1 MVMLHYNSLDIE
13 ESCNDDI
20 RLYIDIK
27 RYIDVGL
34 QIESGNIIIES
45 EVYLLVSRLTILTKD
60 KAQVTMESLYQ
71 DLERRIVASP
81 PGLCPVDLIR
91 SFIKMC
97 LAQSCGKCVPCRV
110 GLRQLARLFDN
121 VLDGEANE
129 ETVENI
135 KLTAEGIY
143 YSADCAIGYEAAK
156 LALKSVDGCID
167 DFESHIHNGFC
178 SCNSNQPVA
187 CVKSCPA
194 GVDIPGY
201 IALVQQGRYADAVR
215 LIRRDNPMP
224 TTCAYICEHP
234 CENRCKRTIIDAP
247 VNIRGLKKMAVD
259 NSGIVPVPEC
269 EAPTGKKVAI
279 IGGGP
284 GGLSAAYYLA
294 LMGHKVTIFEQRK
307 QLGGMLRYGIP
318 NYRFPRKKLDEEIDS
333 ILSTGIEVK
342 KNISVGKDIS
352 FDDITKEYDA
362 TYISIG
368 AHADKKIGIEGEDAK
383 SGITSAVEMLRA
395 IGDGDMPDYT
405 GKKVIVIGG
414 GNVAMDVARSSIR
427 LGASKV
433 SIVYRRRKAD
443 MTALEEE
450 VEGAEAEGCDVLELM
465 SPVRIKQDE
474 EGNAIGLIVKPQM
487 ISRVSHGRPAPKAA
501 AKDEVLLESDLIVVA
516 IGQGI
521 ETKSFEEHG
530 IKVQRGVISALN
542 TGNITPQDG
551 EMSEGVFAGGD
562 CVTGPATV
570 IKAIAAGKVAAANI
584 DEYLG
589 FNHEITCDVEI
600 PYASNEDKV
609 ACGRVEVALR
619 DAAERKN
626 DFEPIEY
633 GFSCEE
639 ACQEAGR
646 CLRCDHFGFGAFR
659 GGREEQW

>member
-1 MVMLHYNSLDIE
+1 M
-13 ESCNDDI
+13 
-20 RLYIDIK
+20 
-27 RYIDVGL
+27 
-34 QIESGNIIIES
+34 
-45 EVYLLVSRLTILTKD
+45 SRLTILTKD

-81 PGLCPVDLIR
+81 PGLCPVDLTR

-619 DAAERKN
+619 DAVERKN

>member
-1 MVMLHYNSLDIE
+1 M
-13 ESCNDDI
+13 
-20 RLYIDIK
+20 
-27 RYIDVGL
+27 
-34 QIESGNIIIES
+34 
-45 EVYLLVSRLTILTKD
+45 SRLTILTKD

-81 PGLCPVDLIR
+81 PGLCPVDLTR

-589 FNHEITCDVEI
+589 FNREITCDVEI

>member
-1 MVMLHYNSLDIE
+1 M
-13 ESCNDDI
+13 
-20 RLYIDIK
+20 
-27 RYIDVGL
+27 
-34 QIESGNIIIES
+34 
-45 EVYLLVSRLTILTKD
+45 SRLTILTKD

-81 PGLCPVDLIR
+81 PGLCPVDLTR

-284 GGLSAAYYLA
+284 GVLSAAYYLA

>member
-1 MVMLHYNSLDIE
+1 M
-13 ESCNDDI
+13 
-20 RLYIDIK
+20 
-27 RYIDVGL
+27 
-34 QIESGNIIIES
+34 
-45 EVYLLVSRLTILTKD
+45 SRLTILTKD

-81 PGLCPVDLIR
+81 PGLCPVDLTR

-589 FNHEITCDVEI
+589 SVSYTHLTLPTILLV
-600 PYASNEDKV
+600 
-609 ACGRVEVALR
+609 
-619 DAAERKN
+619 
-626 DFEPIEY
+626 
-633 GFSCEE
+633 
-639 ACQEAGR
+639 
-646 CLRCDHFGFGAFR
+646 
-659 GGREEQW
+659 

>member
-1 MVMLHYNSLDIE
+1 
-13 ESCNDDI
+13 
-20 RLYIDIK
+20 
-27 RYIDVGL
+27 
-34 QIESGNIIIES
+34 
-45 EVYLLVSRLTILTKD
+45 
-60 KAQVTMESLYQ
+60 MESLYQ

-81 PGLCPVDLIR
+81 PGLCPVDLTR

-201 IALVQQGRYADAVR
+201 IALVQQGRYAVAVR

>member
-1 MVMLHYNSLDIE
+1 M
-13 ESCNDDI
+13 
-20 RLYIDIK
+20 
-27 RYIDVGL
+27 
-34 QIESGNIIIES
+34 
-45 EVYLLVSRLTILTKD
+45 SRLTILTKD

-81 PGLCPVDLIR
+81 PGLCPVDLTR

-156 LALKSVDGCID
+156 LALKSLDGCID

>member
-34 QIESGNIIIES
+34 QIESSNIIIES

-81 PGLCPVDLIR
+81 PGLCPVDLTR

-659 GGREEQW
+659 GGREEKW

>member
-1 MVMLHYNSLDIE
+1 M
-13 ESCNDDI
+13 
-20 RLYIDIK
+20 
-27 RYIDVGL
+27 
-34 QIESGNIIIES
+34 
-45 EVYLLVSRLTILTKD
+45 SRLTILTKD
-60 KAQVTMESLYQ
+60 KAQVTMESMYQ

-81 PGLCPVDLIR
+81 PGLCPVDLTR

-121 VLDGEANE
+121 VLDGEATE

-178 SCNSNQPVA
+178 SCNSNQPVS

-201 IALVQQGRYADAVR
+201 IALVQQKRYADAVR

-259 NSGIVPVPEC
+259 NAGIVPVPEC
-269 EAPTGKKVAI
+269 EPATGKKVAI

-352 FDDITKEYDA
+352 FDDITEEYDA

-368 AHADKKIGIEGEDAK
+368 AHADKKMGIEGEDAK

-405 GKKVIVIGG
+405 GKRVIVIGG

-450 VEGAEAEGCDVLELM
+450 VVGAEAEGCDVLELM

-474 EGNAIGLIVKPQM
+474 EGNAIGLVVKPQM
-487 ISRVSHGRPAPKAA
+487 ISKVSHGRPAPRAA
-501 AKDEVLLESDLIVVA
+501 SKDEVLLESDLIVVA

-542 TGNITPQDG
+542 TGNITPQEG

-570 IKAIAAGKVAAANI
+570 IKAIAAGNVAAANI

-619 DAAERKN
+619 EAAERKN

>member
-1 MVMLHYNSLDIE
+1 M
-13 ESCNDDI
+13 
-20 RLYIDIK
+20 
-27 RYIDVGL
+27 
-34 QIESGNIIIES
+34 
-45 EVYLLVSRLTILTKD
+45 SRLTILTKD
-60 KAQVTMESLYQ
+60 KAQVTMESMYQ

-81 PGLCPVDLIR
+81 PGLCPVDLTR

-121 VLDGEANE
+121 VLDGEATE

-178 SCNSNQPVA
+178 SCNSNQPVS

-201 IALVQQGRYADAVR
+201 IALVQQKRYADAVR

-259 NSGIVPVPEC
+259 NAGIVPVPEC
-269 EAPTGKKVAI
+269 EPATGKKVAI

-294 LMGHKVTIFEQRK
+294 IMGHKVTIFEQRK

-352 FDDITKEYDA
+352 FDDITEEYDA

-368 AHADKKIGIEGEDAK
+368 AHADKKMGIEGEDAK

-405 GKKVIVIGG
+405 GKRVIVIGG

-450 VEGAEAEGCDVLELM
+450 VVGAEAEGCDVLELM

-474 EGNAIGLIVKPQM
+474 EGNAIGLVVKPQM
-487 ISRVSHGRPAPKAA
+487 ISKVSHGRPAPRAA
-501 AKDEVLLESDLIVVA
+501 SKDEMLLESDLIVVA

-542 TGNITPQDG
+542 TGNITPQEG

-619 DAAERKN
+619 EAAERKN

>member
-34 QIESGNIIIES
+34 QIENGNIIIES

-81 PGLCPVDLIR
+81 PGLCPVDLTR

-294 LMGHKVTIFEQRK
+294 LMGHKVIIFEQRK

>member
-1 MVMLHYNSLDIE
+1 M
-13 ESCNDDI
+13 
-20 RLYIDIK
+20 
-27 RYIDVGL
+27 
-34 QIESGNIIIES
+34 
-45 EVYLLVSRLTILTKD
+45 SRLTILTKD
-60 KAQVTMESLYQ
+60 KAQVTMESMYQ

-81 PGLCPVDLIR
+81 PGLCPVDLTR

-121 VLDGEANE
+121 VLDGEATE

-178 SCNSNQPVA
+178 SCNSNQPVS

-201 IALVQQGRYADAVR
+201 IALVQQKRYADAVR

-259 NSGIVPVPEC
+259 NAGIVPVPEC
-269 EAPTGKKVAI
+269 EPATGKKVAI

-352 FDDITKEYDA
+352 FDDITEEYDA

-368 AHADKKIGIEGEDAK
+368 AHADKKMGIEGEDAK

-405 GKKVIVIGG
+405 GKRVIVIGG

-450 VEGAEAEGCDVLELM
+450 VVGAEAEGCDVLELM
-465 SPVRIKQDE
+465 SPVCIRQDE
-474 EGNAIGLIVKPQM
+474 EGNAIGLVVKPQM
-487 ISRVSHGRPAPKAA
+487 ISKVSHGRPAPRAA
-501 AKDEVLLESDLIVVA
+501 SKDEVLLESDLIVVA

-542 TGNITPQDG
+542 TGNITPQEG

-619 DAAERKN
+619 EAAERKN

>member
-1 MVMLHYNSLDIE
+1 M
-13 ESCNDDI
+13 
-20 RLYIDIK
+20 
-27 RYIDVGL
+27 
-34 QIESGNIIIES
+34 
-45 EVYLLVSRLTILTKD
+45 SRLTILTKD

-81 PGLCPVDLIR
+81 PGLCPVDLTR

-570 IKAIAAGKVAAANI
+570 IKAIAAGKGAAANI

>member
-1 MVMLHYNSLDIE
+1 M
-13 ESCNDDI
+13 
-20 RLYIDIK
+20 
-27 RYIDVGL
+27 
-34 QIESGNIIIES
+34 
-45 EVYLLVSRLTILTKD
+45 SRLTILTKD

-81 PGLCPVDLIR
+81 PGLCPVDLTR

-646 CLRCDHFGFGAFR
+646 CLRCDHFGFVAFR

>member
-1 MVMLHYNSLDIE
+1 M
-13 ESCNDDI
+13 
-20 RLYIDIK
+20 
-27 RYIDVGL
+27 
-34 QIESGNIIIES
+34 
-45 EVYLLVSRLTILTKD
+45 SRLTILTKD
-60 KAQVTMESLYQ
+60 KAQVTMESMYQ

-81 PGLCPVDLIR
+81 PGLCPVDLTR

-121 VLDGEANE
+121 VLDGEATE

-178 SCNSNQPVA
+178 SCNSNQPVS

-201 IALVQQGRYADAVR
+201 IALVQQKRYADAVR

-259 NSGIVPVPEC
+259 NAGIVPVPEC
-269 EAPTGKKVAI
+269 EPDTGKKVAI

-352 FDDITKEYDA
+352 FDDITDEYDA

-368 AHADKKIGIEGEDAK
+368 AHADKKMGIEGEDAR
-383 SGITSAVEMLRA
+383 SGIISAVEMLRA

-405 GKKVIVIGG
+405 GKRVIVIGG

-450 VEGAEAEGCDVLELM
+450 VVGAEAEGCDVLELM

-474 EGNAIGLIVKPQM
+474 EGNAIGLVVKPQM
-487 ISRVSHGRPAPKAA
+487 ITKVSHGRPAPKAA
-501 AKDEVLLESDLIVVA
+501 SKDEMLLESDLIVVA

-619 DAAERKN
+619 EAAERKN

>member
-1 MVMLHYNSLDIE
+1 M
-13 ESCNDDI
+13 
-20 RLYIDIK
+20 
-27 RYIDVGL
+27 
-34 QIESGNIIIES
+34 
-45 EVYLLVSRLTILTKD
+45 SRLTILTKD

-81 PGLCPVDLIR
+81 PGLCPVDLTR

-342 KNISVGKDIS
+342 KNVSVGKDIS

-474 EGNAIGLIVKPQM
+474 DGNAIGLIVKPQM

-501 AKDEVLLESDLIVVA
+501 AKDEILLESDLIVVA

>member
-1 MVMLHYNSLDIE
+1 M
-13 ESCNDDI
+13 
-20 RLYIDIK
+20 
-27 RYIDVGL
+27 
-34 QIESGNIIIES
+34 
-45 EVYLLVSRLTILTKD
+45 
-60 KAQVTMESLYQ
+60 YQ

-81 PGLCPVDLIR
+81 PGLCPVDLTR

>member
-1 MVMLHYNSLDIE
+1 
-13 ESCNDDI
+13 
-20 RLYIDIK
+20 
-27 RYIDVGL
+27 
-34 QIESGNIIIES
+34 
-45 EVYLLVSRLTILTKD
+45 VSRLTILTKD

-81 PGLCPVDLIR
+81 PGLCPVDLTR

-383 SGITSAVEMLRA
+383 SGITSAVEMLRT

>member
-1 MVMLHYNSLDIE
+1 M
-13 ESCNDDI
+13 
-20 RLYIDIK
+20 
-27 RYIDVGL
+27 
-34 QIESGNIIIES
+34 
-45 EVYLLVSRLTILTKD
+45 SRLTILTKD
-60 KAQVTMESLYQ
+60 KAQVTMESMYQ

-81 PGLCPVDLIR
+81 PGLCPVDLTR

-121 VLDGEANE
+121 VLDGEATE
-129 ETVENI
+129 ETIENI

-178 SCNSNQPVA
+178 SCNSNQPVS

-201 IALVQQGRYADAVR
+201 IALVQQKRYADAVR

-259 NSGIVPVPEC
+259 NAGIVPVPEC
-269 EAPTGKKVAI
+269 EPDTGKKVAI

-352 FDDITKEYDA
+352 FDDITDEYDA

-368 AHADKKIGIEGEDAK
+368 AHADKKMGIEGEDAR
-383 SGITSAVEMLRA
+383 SGIISAVEMLRA

-405 GKKVIVIGG
+405 GKRVIVIGG

-450 VEGAEAEGCDVLELM
+450 VVGAEAEGCDVLELM

-474 EGNAIGLIVKPQM
+474 EGNAIGLVVKPQM
-487 ISRVSHGRPAPKAA
+487 ISKVSHGRPAPKAA
-501 AKDEVLLESDLIVVA
+501 SKDEMLLESDLIVVA

-619 DAAERKN
+619 EAAERKN

>member
-1 MVMLHYNSLDIE
+1 M
-13 ESCNDDI
+13 
-20 RLYIDIK
+20 
-27 RYIDVGL
+27 
-34 QIESGNIIIES
+34 
-45 EVYLLVSRLTILTKD
+45 SRLTILTKD
-60 KAQVTMESLYQ
+60 KAQVTMESMYQ

-81 PGLCPVDLIR
+81 PGLCPVDLTR

-121 VLDGEANE
+121 VLDGEATE

-167 DFESHIHNGFC
+167 DFESHIHNCFC
-178 SCNSNQPVA
+178 SCNSNQPVS

-201 IALVQQGRYADAVR
+201 IALVQQKRYADAVR

-259 NSGIVPVPEC
+259 NAGIVPVPEC
-269 EAPTGKKVAI
+269 EPATGKKVAI

-352 FDDITKEYDA
+352 FDDITEEYDA

-368 AHADKKIGIEGEDAK
+368 AHADKKMGIEGEDAK

-405 GKKVIVIGG
+405 GKRVIVIGG

-450 VEGAEAEGCDVLELM
+450 VVGAEAEGCDVLELM

-474 EGNAIGLIVKPQM
+474 EGNAIGLVVKPQM
-487 ISRVSHGRPAPKAA
+487 ISKVSHGRPAPRAA
-501 AKDEVLLESDLIVVA
+501 SKDEVLLESDLIVVA

-542 TGNITPQDG
+542 TGNITPQEG

-619 DAAERKN
+619 EAAERKN

>member
-1 MVMLHYNSLDIE
+1 M
-13 ESCNDDI
+13 
-20 RLYIDIK
+20 
-27 RYIDVGL
+27 
-34 QIESGNIIIES
+34 
-45 EVYLLVSRLTILTKD
+45 SRLTILTKD

-81 PGLCPVDLIR
+81 PGLCPVDLTR

-589 FNHEITCDVEI
+589 FNHEITYDVEI

>member
-1 MVMLHYNSLDIE
+1 M
-13 ESCNDDI
+13 
-20 RLYIDIK
+20 
-27 RYIDVGL
+27 
-34 QIESGNIIIES
+34 
-45 EVYLLVSRLTILTKD
+45 SRLTILTKD
-60 KAQVTMESLYQ
+60 KAQVTMESMYQ

-81 PGLCPVDLIR
+81 PGLCPVDLTR

-121 VLDGEANE
+121 VLDGEATE

-178 SCNSNQPVA
+178 SCNSNQPVS

-201 IALVQQGRYADAVR
+201 IALVQQKRYADAVR

-259 NSGIVPVPEC
+259 NAGIVPVPEC
-269 EAPTGKKVAI
+269 EPDTGKKVAI

-342 KNISVGKDIS
+342 KNVSVGKDIS
-352 FDDITKEYDA
+352 FDDITEEYDA

-368 AHADKKIGIEGEDAK
+368 AHADKKMGIEGEDAK

-405 GKKVIVIGG
+405 GKRVIVIGG

-450 VEGAEAEGCDVLELM
+450 VVGAEAEGCDVLELM

-474 EGNAIGLIVKPQM
+474 EGNAIGLVVKPQM
-487 ISRVSHGRPAPKAA
+487 ISKVSHGRPAPKAA
-501 AKDEVLLESDLIVVA
+501 SKDEMLLESDLIVVA

-619 DAAERKN
+619 EAAERKN

-633 GFSCEE
+633 GFTCEE

>member
-1 MVMLHYNSLDIE
+1 M
-13 ESCNDDI
+13 
-20 RLYIDIK
+20 
-27 RYIDVGL
+27 
-34 QIESGNIIIES
+34 
-45 EVYLLVSRLTILTKD
+45 SRLTILTKD

-81 PGLCPVDLIR
+81 PGLCPVDLTR

-352 FDDITKEYDA
+352 VDDITKEYDA

>member
-1 MVMLHYNSLDIE
+1 M
-13 ESCNDDI
+13 
-20 RLYIDIK
+20 
-27 RYIDVGL
+27 
-34 QIESGNIIIES
+34 
-45 EVYLLVSRLTILTKD
+45 SRLTIITKD

-81 PGLCPVDLIR
+81 PGLCTIDLTR

-110 GLRQLARLFDN
+110 GLRQLARLFDD
-121 VLDGEANE
+121 VLDGNATE
-129 ETVENI
+129 ETLDVI
-135 KLTAEGIY
+135 RLTAEGIY

-156 LALKSVDGCID
+156 LVLKCIDGCED
-167 DFESHIHNGFC
+167 DFRSHIERGFC

-201 IALVQQGRYADAVR
+201 IALVHEGRYADAVR

-259 NSGIVPVPEC
+259 NAGIVPVPEC
-269 EAPTGKKVAI
+269 EPDTGKKVAI

-352 FDDITKEYDA
+352 FDDITDEYDA

-368 AHADKKIGIEGEDAK
+368 AHADKKMGIEGEDAR
-383 SGITSAVEMLRA
+383 SGIISAVEMLRA

-405 GKKVIVIGG
+405 GKRVIVIGG

-450 VEGAEAEGCDVLELM
+450 VVGAEAEGCDVLELM

-474 EGNAIGLIVKPQM
+474 EGNAIGLVVKPQM
-487 ISRVSHGRPAPKAA
+487 ISKVSHGRPAPKAA
-501 AKDEVLLESDLIVVA
+501 SKDEMLLESDLIVVA

-619 DAAERKN
+619 EAAERKN

>member
-1 MVMLHYNSLDIE
+1 M
-13 ESCNDDI
+13 
-20 RLYIDIK
+20 
-27 RYIDVGL
+27 
-34 QIESGNIIIES
+34 
-45 EVYLLVSRLTILTKD
+45 SRLTILTKD

-81 PGLCPVDLIR
+81 PGLCPVDLTR

-318 NYRFPRKKLDEEIDS
+318 NYRFPRKKLDAEIDS

>member
-1 MVMLHYNSLDIE
+1 M
-13 ESCNDDI
+13 
-20 RLYIDIK
+20 
-27 RYIDVGL
+27 
-34 QIESGNIIIES
+34 
-45 EVYLLVSRLTILTKD
+45 SRLTILTKD

-81 PGLCPVDLIR
+81 PGLCPVDLTR

-318 NYRFPRKKLDEEIDS
+318 NYRLPRKKLDEEIDS

>member
-1 MVMLHYNSLDIE
+1 M
-13 ESCNDDI
+13 
-20 RLYIDIK
+20 
-27 RYIDVGL
+27 

-81 PGLCPVDLIR
+81 PGLCPVDLTR

-530 IKVQRGVISALN
+530 IKVQRGVISVLN

>member
-1 MVMLHYNSLDIE
+1 M
-13 ESCNDDI
+13 
-20 RLYIDIK
+20 
-27 RYIDVGL
+27 
-34 QIESGNIIIES
+34 
-45 EVYLLVSRLTILTKD
+45 SRLTILTKD

-81 PGLCPVDLIR
+81 PGLCPVDLTR

-294 LMGHKVTIFEQRK
+294 LMGHNVTIFEQRK

-626 DFEPIEY
+626 DCEPIEY

>member
-1 MVMLHYNSLDIE
+1 M
-13 ESCNDDI
+13 
-20 RLYIDIK
+20 
-27 RYIDVGL
+27 
-34 QIESGNIIIES
+34 
-45 EVYLLVSRLTILTKD
+45 SRLTILTKD

-81 PGLCPVDLIR
+81 PGLCPVDLTR

-501 AKDEVLLESDLIVVA
+501 AKDEVLLESDLIAVA

>member
-1 MVMLHYNSLDIE
+1 M
-13 ESCNDDI
+13 
-20 RLYIDIK
+20 
-27 RYIDVGL
+27 
-34 QIESGNIIIES
+34 
-45 EVYLLVSRLTILTKD
+45 SRVTILTKD
-60 KAQVTMESLYQ
+60 KAQVTMESMYQ

-81 PGLCPVDLIR
+81 PGLCPVDLTR

-121 VLDGEANE
+121 VLDGEATE

-178 SCNSNQPVA
+178 SCNSNQPVS

-201 IALVQQGRYADAVR
+201 IAGVQQKRYADAVR

-259 NSGIVPVPEC
+259 NAGIVPVPEC
-269 EAPTGKKVAI
+269 EPDTGKKVAI

-352 FDDITKEYDA
+352 FDDITDEYDA

-368 AHADKKIGIEGEDAK
+368 AHADKKMGIEGEDAR
-383 SGITSAVEMLRA
+383 SGIISAVEMLRA

-405 GKKVIVIGG
+405 GKRVIVIGG

-450 VEGAEAEGCDVLELM
+450 VVGAEAEGCDVLELM

-474 EGNAIGLIVKPQM
+474 EGNAIGLVVKPQM
-487 ISRVSHGRPAPKAA
+487 ISKVSHGRPAPKAA
-501 AKDEVLLESDLIVVA
+501 SKDEMLLESDLIVVA

-619 DAAERKN
+619 EAAERKN

>member
-1 MVMLHYNSLDIE
+1 M
-13 ESCNDDI
+13 
-20 RLYIDIK
+20 
-27 RYIDVGL
+27 
-34 QIESGNIIIES
+34 
-45 EVYLLVSRLTILTKD
+45 SRLTILTKD

-81 PGLCPVDLIR
+81 PGLCPVDLTR

-352 FDDITKEYDA
+352 FDDITKEYEA